1 MVIPKEYLTFSYT
14 CVPVMDLVE
23 GDTNT
28 ADPMPL
34 GSLSRT
40 RARCNKGRP
49 KWMRDYVMM

>member
-14 CVPVMDLVE
+14 CVPVMDPVE

-34 GSLSRT
+34 GSCLGLGLGIT
-40 RARCNKGRP
+40 REGP
-49 KWMRDYVMM
+49 SG